1 VDDPRELRV
10 EVDGATLAA
19 SYSPAGKT
27 ALVALH
33 GASAGERD
41 HPLYQHLHRVLP
53 PAGVGV
59 VTFDRRGE
67 GESTGDRSV
76 GQFELQARDALAVA
90 AALGVERFGLWGYSQ
105 GAWAAPIAAGLS
117 DGVSYLALIAS
128 TGVTPS
134 AQMMYATE
142 AQLRRAGFGDADVD
156 DALALRRSFE
166 AWVES
171 PAAAEEAS
179 LQRALDHARS
189 SPWWDLAFLPE
200 SLPDAHGRGEWIA
213 EMSFDPRPVFAAV
226 DVPTLLFFGA
236 NDGWTPVAPS
246 IDAWHASRS
255 GELEV
260 NLLPDADHDLT
271 LPNGSRHPRYEE
283 RLVDWCS
290 LRLGDRS
297 GTPLSQ

>member
-1 VDDPRELRV
+1 MDNPRELRV

-19 SYSPAGKT
+19 SYSPAGKA

-90 AALGVERFGLWGYSQ
+90 AALGVARFGLWGYSQ

-117 DGVSYLALIAS
+117 DDVSFLALIAS
-128 TGVTPS
+128 TGVSPS

-142 AQLRRAGFGDADVD
+142 AQLRRAGFGDGDVGE
-156 DALALRRSFE
+156 ALALRRSFE

-171 PAAAEEAS
+171 PTPADEGT
-179 LQRALDHARS
+179 LLKALARARS
-189 SPWWDLAFLPE
+189 YAWWDLAFLPE
-200 SLPDAHGRGEWIA
+200 TLPDARGRDGWVA
-213 EMSFDPRPVFAAV
+213 EMNFDPRPVFAAV
-226 DVPTLLFFGA
+226 HVPTLLFYGA

-246 IDAWHASRS
+246 IEAWRASPS
-255 GELEV
+255 AEIEV
-260 NLLPDADHDLT
+260 HVVPDADHDLS
-271 LPNGSRHPRYEE
+271 LPDGSLAPAYEA
-283 RLVDWCS
+283 RLVEWCL
-290 LRLGDRS
+290 LRLAD
-297 GTPLSQ
+297 